1 MYKVLLAE
9 DELLVR
15 IGLKNSIDWRR
26 FGMEIAAE
34 EESGSLAFSRYEELK
49 PDVVITD
56 IRMPGM
62 SGLELIEKIRERDRR
77 CAIIV
82 ISCLNDFEL
91 LQKLIRWDVLGYV
104 LKASMT
110 IPEVEE
116 LLGRAQKRLDESG
129 GGGESRETEDC
140 SREELL
146 EAFVL
151 KRQIGEK
158 EFRERWKKAGYGEPL
173 YRSMTVFRIIS
184 PGGRPLNEMGAAFVK
199 SVLHDNLRGSD
210 IVWSGQEA
218 AAFHSE
224 AVSCTDSRFGRISQ
238 MIQSLL
244 EGSFSQVTQQISG
257 ELSALPAE
265 TQMLLKLCGGRGTEQ
280 DRIVFRA
287 VDYILN
293 HYRENVTLAEISAE
307 VGLSPNYFSTL
318 FKKETGISFV
328 NYLNDIRI
336 EKAKLLLSNTE
347 EYLYRIAEETGFH
360 TVEHFSQT
368 FKQKEGMNPGDY
380 RRKQRAG
387 GHSFAG
393 RDGGR

>member
-15 IGLKNSIDWRR
+15 IGLKNSIDWQK

-34 EESGSLAFSRYEELK
+34 EESGTLAFSRYEELK

-62 SGLELIEKIRERDRR
+62 SGLELIRKIRETDRR

-91 LQKLIRWDVLGYV
+91 LQKIIRCDVLGYV

-110 IPEVEE
+110 ISEVEE
-116 LLGRAQKRLDESG
+116 LLQRAKKRLEESG
-129 GGGESRETEDC
+129 GGRKEEGRGLC

-151 KRQIGEK
+151 NREIGEE
-158 EFRERWKKAGYGEPL
+158 EFREKWKRGGYEEPSYDSATIFQVL
-173 YRSMTVFRIIS
+173 
-184 PGGRPLNEMGAAFVK
+184 PLDGRPFNEMGVSFVK
-199 SVLHDNLRGSD
+199 TVLHENLGGSD
-210 IVWSGQEA
+210 ILWKDQYA
-218 AAFHSE
+218 IAFHPE
-224 AVSCTDSRFGRISQ
+224 NISCTDSRFGRISQ

-244 EGSFSQVTQQISG
+244 EGSFSQITQKMSG

-265 TQMLLKLCGGRGTEQ
+265 TEMLLKMCGGRNRNL
-280 DRIVFRA
+280 DRGVFRA

-293 HYRENVTLAEISAE
+293 HYSENITLAEISAE
-307 VGLSPNYFSTL
+307 AGLSPNYFSTL
-318 FKKETGISFV
+318 FKKETGTSFV

-336 EKAKLLLSNTE
+336 EKAKLLLGNTD
-347 EYLYRIAEETGFH
+347 EYLYHIAEETGFH

-380 RRKQRAG
+380 RKKQRFG
-387 GHSFAG
+387 
-393 RDGGR
+393 